1 MGLESYASDYSG
13 IGQQLQHILA
23 SSTFYWLI
31 TIAIVFF
38 IGAVLIGGFKE
49 VATRNRLK
57 WVLLHTLSLFLV
69 GYFLLPLNFNRFLN
83 VGLFAFFVTIFS
95 YGYRYLLMNVTSS
108 WKIMCQWFLINLFT
122 LLIVQILYDVLG
134 VTDNL
139 LRLIFAAFCLT
150 LVGVYVHSQHK
161 GPNPK
166 NNSLSLTRRHKKNK
180 GNVRAQRR
188 RYARKRR

>member
-95 YGYRYLLMNVTSS
+95 Y
-108 WKIMCQWFLINLFT
+108 
-122 LLIVQILYDVLG
+122 
-134 VTDNL
+134 
-139 LRLIFAAFCLT
+139 
-150 LVGVYVHSQHK
+150 
-161 GPNPK
+161 
-166 NNSLSLTRRHKKNK
+166 
-180 GNVRAQRR
+180 
-188 RYARKRR
+188 